1 MGSAAVEIKLQEI
14 DRLAHK
20 LNEFVMSGGDKERL
34 LNSLGE
40 LIEEQQIKERI
51 DITKCNPEGRKW
63 DPWKESTEK
72 YMRKYFPKASL
83 LYRDPAEGL
92 LGSIEH
98 QMKGSDTI
106 LVGSTR
112 EYASYLQE
120 GTKKMAARKFL
131 GFGADDITALQDA
144 VDEFMR
150 EQTA

>member
-14 DRLAHK
+14 DKLARK
-20 LNEFVMSGGDKERL
+20 LNEFVLSGGDKARL

-51 DITKCNPEGRKW
+51 ETTKQDPDNVKW

-72 YMRKYFPKASL
+72 YLQKHFPKSSL
-83 LYRDPAEGL
+83 LFREGFL
-92 LGSIEH
+92 LNSIEH
-98 QMKGSDTI
+98 QMKGNDTI

-112 EYASYLQE
+112 EYAEYLQE
-120 GTKKMAARKFL
+120 GTKNMDARKFL

-150 EQTA
+150 EQVA